1 MIVLSLFDGI
11 SCGQIAFERLGIT
24 FDGVNN
30 VYIASEIKKH
40 AIKTTQLHYPNTI
53 QVGDICKL
61 HYDSTTNALYK
72 DCIFKDNKYYL
83 GSKVCD
89 GKPDIIIGGSPC
101 QNFSNINMTDG
112 RGLEGDKS
120 KLFYEYLRLLKECTP
135 KYWLLENVKMKNES
149 KKQLDEYLGVEGIL
163 IDSSLVSFQRR
174 NRYYWTNIPNVKP
187 PVDKGVSFQDHIDFD
202 KERCDEATPNKTPG
216 RIKRWNCGNNKT
228 SSIIKYA
235 NITHNDK
242 VYCLLTQQDK
252 TPNSGAI
259 EYEDWMRYLTRRE
272 MEQAQ
277 TLPIGYC
284 DHLSYNQACNVIGDG
299 WTVDIIKHILSFI
312 PKEILNEQND
322 K

>member
-1 MIVLSLFDGI
+1 MI
-11 SCGQIAFERLGIT
+11 
-24 FDGVNN
+24 
-30 VYIASEIKKH
+30 
-40 AIKTTQLHYPNTI
+40 
-53 QVGDICKL
+53 
-61 HYDSTTNALYK
+61 
-72 DCIFKDNKYYL
+72 
-83 GSKVCD
+83 D

-101 QNFSNINMTDG
+101 QNFSNINITDG

-120 KLFYEYLRLLKECTP
+120 KLFYEYLRLLKECAP

-149 KKQLDEYLGVEGIL
+149 KKQLDEYLGIEGML
-163 IDSSLVSFQRR
+163 IDSSLMSFQRR
-174 NRYYWTNIPNVKP
+174 DRYYWTNIPNVKP
-187 PVDKGVSFQDHIDFD
+187 PIDKGVSFQDYVDFD
-202 KERCDEATPNKTPG
+202 KERCDEAMPNKTPG

-228 SSIIKYA
+228 SSMIKYA

-259 EYEDWMRYLTRRE
+259 EYKDWMRYLTRRE

-299 WTVDIIKHILSFI
+299 WTVDVVKHIFSFI
-312 PKEILNEQND
+312 PWEEMNVKDD
-322 K
+322 KRTT